1 MNEQNRAQA
10 IDEHLLYEKYAD
22 CKKLMLLSA
31 NNPDIIKYPKCKWIK
46 WKRQKWKRQIK
57 WYSKYKNIGI

>member
-1 MNEQNRAQA
+1 VNEQNRAQA

-31 NNPDIIKYPKCKWIK
+31 NNPDIIKYPKCK
-46 WKRQKWKRQIK
+46 
-57 WYSKYKNIGI
+57 